1 MPKKKNV
8 EPNPT
13 PNKVDWNGSLAD
25 FKNVTVNNKPAGA
38 AITNKGATYTPPAN
52 AQKAYT
58 GPNLAA
64 INKKF
69 EPSKLEKV
77 GNVIGEA
84 SGVKDL
90 QRVVDNPTKENIA
103 WAGISAAAYVV
114 PGLVSAKGGR
124 AVTRAGETAIY
135 NTIMSRAGAEASA
148 AAGVNVTKSL
158 TLKNGQGALVSGG
171 NQVAQLFGQKVT
183 TEGPKN
189 LARVYGATQR
199 MAGEAGRAAEAIK
212 AAEIAGKVSA
222 LKNVRGAIMATN
234 VVTAKGKNKANTVK
248 K

>member
-1 MPKKKNV
+1 MPKKKNT
-8 EPNPT
+8 EPT
-13 PNKVDWNGSLAD
+13 PTPKVDWNGSLAD
-25 FKNVTVNNKPAGA
+25 FKNVTVNNTPAGA
-38 AITNKGATYTPPAN
+38 AFTNKGATYTPPAN
-52 AQKAYT
+52 ASKAYT
-58 GPNLAA
+58 GPNLSA

-69 EPSKLEKV
+69 ESSKLEKI

-103 WAGISAAAYVV
+103 WAGLSAAAYVV

-124 AVTRAGETAIY
+124 AVTRAGESAVIEV
-135 NTIMSRAGAEASA
+135 MSNRAAAEASA
-148 AAGVNVTKSL
+148 RAGVNVTKSL
-158 TLKNGQGALVSGG
+158 TLRNGQGTLQAGG
-171 NQVAQLFGQKVT
+171 STVAQLFGQKVT
-183 TEGPKN
+183 TTGPKN
-189 LARVYGATQR
+189 VSAVYAATQR
-199 MAGEAGRAAEAIK
+199 MMNQAADAAQAIK

>member
-1 MPKKKNV
+1 MT
-8 EPNPT
+8 EPT
-13 PNKVDWNGSLAD
+13 PTPRMDWNGSLAD
-25 FKNVTVNNKPAGA
+25 FKNVTVTNKPAGA

-52 AQKAYT
+52 AQKSYT
-58 GPNLAA
+58 GPNLTA

-69 EPSKLEKV
+69 ESSKLEKV

-84 SGVKDL
+84 SGIKDL

-103 WAGISAAAYVV
+103 WAGLSAAAYVV
-114 PGLVSAKGGR
+114 PGLVSAKGQR

-158 TLKNGQGALVSGG
+158 TLKNGQGALQAGG
-171 NQVAQLFGQKVT
+171 STVAQLFGQKVT
-183 TEGPKN
+183 TVGPKS
-189 LARVYGATQR
+189 LPAVYGATQR
-199 MAGEAGRAAEAIK
+199 MAGEAGRAAEALK

-222 LKNVRGAIMATN
+222 LKNVRGAVMGIN

>member
-8 EPNPT
+8 QPT
-13 PNKVDWNGSLAD
+13 PQPKVDWSGSLAD
-25 FKNVTVNNKPAGA
+25 FKNVTSSNKPAGA
-38 AITNKGATYTPPAN
+38 AFTNKGGTYTPPAN
-52 AQKAYT
+52 AQKSYT
-58 GPNLAA
+58 GPNLTA

-84 SGVKDL
+84 SGLKDL

-103 WAGISAAAYVV
+103 WAGVSAAAYLV

-124 AVTRAGETAIY
+124 AVTRAGESAFIDVMA
-135 NTIMSRAGAEASA
+135 NRAGAEAA
-148 AAGVNVTKSL
+148 ARAGVNVTKSL
-158 TLKNGQGALVSGG
+158 TLKNGQGALQAGG
-171 NQVAQLFGQKVT
+171 STVAQLFGQKVIT
-183 TEGPKN
+183 TGPKS
-189 LARVYGATQR
+189 LSGVYAASQR

-234 VVTAKGKNKANTVK
+234 VVTAKGKNKANIVK

>member
-1 MPKKKNV
+1 MPKKKNT
-8 EPNPT
+8 EPT
-13 PNKVDWNGSLAD
+13 PTPKVDWNSSLAD
-25 FKNVTVNNKPAGA
+25 FKEVTVNKAPAGA
-38 AITNKGATYTPPAN
+38 AFTNKGGTYTPPAN

-58 GPNLAA
+58 GPNVAA
-64 INKKF
+64 ANKKF
-69 EPSKLEKV
+69 ESSKLEKV

-103 WAGISAAAYVV
+103 WAGVSAAAYVV

-124 AVTRAGETAIY
+124 AVTRAGEAAVIEV
-135 NTIMSRAGAEASA
+135 MSNRAAAEAAARAGVET
-148 AAGVNVTKSL
+148 TKSMML
-158 TLKNGQGALVSGG
+158 RNRQGALISGG

-183 TEGPKN
+183 TTGPKSVP
-189 LARVYGATQR
+189 AVYAATQR
-199 MAGEAGRAAEAIK
+199 MMNQAADAAQALK

-222 LKNVRGAIMATN
+222 LKNVRGAVMATN
-234 VVTAKGKNKANTVK
+234 VVTAKGKNKANTTRK

>member
-1 MPKKKNV
+1 MPKKKNT
-8 EPNPT
+8 EPT
-13 PNKVDWNGSLAD
+13 PTPKVDWSGNLAD
-25 FKNVTVNNKPAGA
+25 FKNVTAGNKPAGA
-38 AITNKGATYTPPAN
+38 AFTNKGATYTPPAN
-52 AQKAYT
+52 ASKSYT
-58 GPNLAA
+58 GPNLTA

-69 EPSKLEKV
+69 ESSKLEKV
-77 GNVIGEA
+77 ANAIGEA

-90 QRVVDNPTKENIA
+90 QRVVNNPTKENIA
-103 WAGISAAAYVV
+103 WAGVSAAAYIV
-114 PGLVSAKGGR
+114 PGLVAAKGGR

-148 AAGVNVTKSL
+148 AAGVNVTKSMV
-158 TLKNGQGALVSGG
+158 LKNGQGALISGG

-183 TEGPKN
+183 TTGPKS
-189 LARVYGATQR
+189 LARVYAATQR

-212 AAEIAGKVSA
+212 AAEIAGKVNA
-222 LKNVRGAIMATN
+222 LKNVRTAVMATN

>member
-1 MPKKKNV
+1 MPKKKTT

-25 FKNVTVNNKPAGA
+25 FKNVTVSSKPAGA
-38 AITNKGATYTPPAN
+38 AITSKGGTYTPPAN

-58 GPNLAA
+58 GPNLTA

-69 EPSKLEKV
+69 ESSKLEKI
-77 GNVIGEA
+77 GNVVGEA

-90 QRVVDNPTKENIA
+90 QRVVNNPTKENIA
-103 WAGISAAAYVV
+103 WAGLSAAAYVV

-124 AVTRAGETAIY
+124 AVTRAGESAVIEV
-135 NTIMSRAGAEASA
+135 MSNRAGAEAA
-148 AAGVNVTKSL
+148 ARAGVDVTKSMM
-158 TLKNGQGALVSGG
+158 LKNRQGALISGG

-183 TEGPKN
+183 TTGPKSVP
-189 LARVYGATQR
+189 AVYAATQR
-199 MAGEAGRAAEAIK
+199 MMNQAADVAQAIK

-222 LKNVRGAIMATN
+222 LKKVRGAIMATN

>member
-1 MPKKKNV
+1 MASKKKMT
-8 EPNPT
+8 EPT
-13 PNKVDWNGSLAD
+13 PTPRMDWNGSLAD
-25 FKNVTVNNKPAGA
+25 FKNVTVNSKPAGS

-52 AQKAYT
+52 ASKAYT

-69 EPSKLEKV
+69 ESSKLEKV

-90 QRVVDNPTKENIA
+90 QRVVNNPTKENIA
-103 WAGISAAAYVV
+103 WAGLSAAAYVV

-124 AVTRAGETAIY
+124 AVTRAGEAAAIEVMA
-135 NTIMSRAGAEASA
+135 NRAGAEAA
-148 AAGVNVTKSL
+148 AQAGVDVTKSML
-158 TLKNGQGALVSGG
+158 LKNRQGALISGG

-183 TEGPKN
+183 TTGPKSVP
-189 LARVYGATQR
+189 AVYAATQR
-199 MAGEAGRAAEAIK
+199 MMNQAADVAQAIK

-222 LKNVRGAIMATN
+222 LKNVRAAVMATN